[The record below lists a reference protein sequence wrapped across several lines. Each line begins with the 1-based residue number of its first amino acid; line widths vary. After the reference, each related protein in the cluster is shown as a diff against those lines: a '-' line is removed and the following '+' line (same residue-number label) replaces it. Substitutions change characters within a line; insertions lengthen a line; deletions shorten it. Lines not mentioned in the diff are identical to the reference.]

1 MVTLRDLRLPEFDKN
16 RRIEEQKALV
26 FDTECRY
33 DIILGTDFLS
43 KAGISINYD
52 TGFMEWYENIIP
64 LRDPIGLNAETFDD
78 MEDSL
83 FIQIEDEL
91 LGEDWLDSYATE
103 ILDAKYTV
111 LDIDG
116 FVNDMNHLTDAQKDD
131 TRSLLKKH
139 EKLFDATLG
148 VYPHKK
154 FHIDTDGSIQPVH
167 ARAYPAP

>member
-1 MVTLRDLRLPEFDKN
+1 METPATICTVDTINSLRSRRLLKVLLDSGSRKTLINRSVLPKNIVTKRLQKGQTLKTLAGKVAACEMVTLRDLRLPEFDKN

-26 FDTECRY
+26 FDTECHY

-83 FIQIEDEL
+83 FI
-91 LGEDWLDSYATE
+91 
-103 ILDAKYTV
+103 
-111 LDIDG
+111 
-116 FVNDMNHLTDAQKDD
+116 
-131 TRSLLKKH
+131 
-139 EKLFDATLG
+139 
-148 VYPHKK
+148 
-154 FHIDTDGSIQPVH
+154 
-167 ARAYPAP
+167 